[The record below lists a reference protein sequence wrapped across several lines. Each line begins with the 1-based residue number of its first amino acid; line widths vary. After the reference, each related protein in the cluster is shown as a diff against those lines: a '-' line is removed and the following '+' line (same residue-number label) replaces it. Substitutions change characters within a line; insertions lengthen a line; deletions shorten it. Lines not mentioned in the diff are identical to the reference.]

1 MACTRSPGYRSLKR
15 LLAPAGTRV
24 TWGAQDSILLGAY
37 QAGSKTEA
45 DGRLYLRM
53 TDGQVKLPDLCVNDK
68 NDTFHLNNETFGT
81 FRLMARAVQREGYG
95 QLSTLDNVR
104 PTVSGR
110 FIVSAGLRCWRGPR
124 AGSSNGKGTL
134 AGRRCSHHVAAHLVT
149 PCSV

>member
-1 MACTRSPGYRSLKR
+1 M
-15 LLAPAGTRV
+15 LAPAGTRV
-24 TWGAQDSILLGAY
+24 VWDAQDSILLGAY

-110 FIVSAGLRCWRGPR
+110 FIVSAKW
-124 AGSSNGKGTL
+124 GTREPW
-134 AGRRCSHHVAAHLVT
+134 GRRQGIKETLETCTRGALAAVLAWGQCSGGR
-149 PCSV
+149 